1 MGDRC
6 IKFRGMKTLRRMTAA
21 LLAATVVS
29 APAIPTAAA
38 AEDETDWTGGRPLP
52 EGTEVPYEPG
62 YGSSWKSYDAIKL
75 GNPDYRNSDVRG
87 IRVVGNYKPD
97 TIMCVMNF
105 KGGVSECYAD
115 GKQAV
120 ELGWGAGGKIVTTD
134 PVVAMFAPVVRS
146 FVSLE
151 RQLSSSRG

>member
-6 IKFRGMKTLRRMTAA
+6 IKFRAMKTLRRMTAA
-21 LLAATVVS
+21 LLAATVIS

-75 GNPDYRNSDVRG
+75 GNPNYRNSDVRG

-105 KGGVSECYAD
+105 KGGVSECYSD